1 MNLKTRRKW
10 GKKVLNHKQT
20 NKFVDDAKNLAFGA
34 ILGGTEKCHPL
45 LPLTADD
52 DVFQDVDADLGDDGD
67 NDEDDDGD
75 KIYLESVLL
84 GELSLATAAA
94 AACLVITSL
103 VYDGDGGGDRHRGR
117 DRDRD
122 CVLIAALMF
131 NLDTS
136 PSSHS
141 LPLPRSQLC
150 SSWIHDSSMFNKN
163 QIH

>member
-1 MNLKTRRKW
+1 MRKESP
-10 GKKVLNHKQT
+10 KSQT

-52 DVFQDVDADLGDDGD
+52 DVFQDVDADLDDGD

-103 VYDGDGGGDRHRGR
+103 AYDDRE
-117 DRDRD
+117 
-122 CVLIAALMF
+122 
-131 NLDTS
+131 
-136 PSSHS
+136 
-141 LPLPRSQLC
+141 SQLRLKIC
-150 SSWIHDSSMFNKN
+150 VYSTYIL
-163 QIH
+163 